1 MVKYRDNK
9 VPFLWYNFNGD
20 NMSKLYFRY
29 GAMNCGKSTL
39 LMQVAHN
46 YEENNKKVIVI
57 KSSIDTK
64 GGDHL
69 ESRIGAKRKVDILI
83 NKKETF
89 KKYMKELEEASCIL
103 VDEAQF
109 LTEKQVEDLWKITK
123 KNNIPVI
130 CYGLRT
136 DFQSHLFEGSKRLLE
151 LADET
156 EELITICSCGKRA
169 KFNSRYVNGKFTLE
183 GKEVLIDG
191 SDDRVEYRP
200 LCGKCYLN
208 EIEKNI

>member
-1 MVKYRDNK
+1 
-9 VPFLWYNFNGD
+9 
-20 NMSKLYFRY
+20 MSKLYFRY

-64 GGDHL
+64 GEDHL
-69 ESRIGAKRKVDILI
+69 ESRIGIKRKVDILI
-83 NKKETF
+83 NKKESF
-89 KKYMKELEEASCIL
+89 KKYLNDFKLAACIL

-109 LTEKQVEDLWKITK
+109 LTAKQVEELWKVTK
-123 KNNIPVI
+123 QLNIPVI
-130 CYGLRT
+130 CYGLKT

-151 LADET
+151 LADEI

-169 KFNSRYVNGKFTLE
+169 KFNARYVNGKFTLE
-183 GKEVLIDG
+183 GKEVVIDG
-191 SDDRVEYRP
+191 SCDNVVYHP
-200 LCGKCYLN
+200 MCGKCYLN
-208 EIEKNI
+208 ELEKNI